1 MPTELTN
8 QKTTVIK
15 IHAGNKRYVF
25 TNTKKRKFLKR
36 LAENYYNIT
45 EAAQYAGVTRQTI
58 YRHIEE
64 DPNFKNMFDAVSE
77 GYQDKLVETSFNVAL
92 RPEREGYNDRRL
104 LAEALDPRFKKQP
117 EVQINQQFNIKVEN
131 AMPELKRL
139 VEKIQPNE
147 QVEEADFDDIE

>member
-8 QKTTVIK
+8 QKTTIVK
-15 IHAGNKRYVF
+15 IHAGNFRPKFVKS
-25 TNTKKRKFLKR
+25 KKKKFLQR
-36 LAENYYNIT
+36 LAENNYNIT
-45 EAAQYAGVTRQTI
+45 EAAQFVGITSNTVYNHLKEDTEFQEQF
-58 YRHIEE
+58 EE
-64 DPNFKNMFDAVSE
+64 VKTA
-77 GYQDKLVETSFNVAL
+77 YTDKLVETSFNVAL
-92 RPEREGYNDRRL
+92 QPKREGYNDRRL
-104 LAEALDPRFKKQP
+104 MLEGLDPRFKKQP